1 MKWESLFGHFTLL
14 FKNTGLFLHILFHL
28 HLTNSSGSTVKQ
40 VTVEKNKN
48 EYIHSL
54 CLHIHGL
61 REDKTCI
68 WNWGD
73 QNDKLCIKISHTSKW
88 NRNSEWRG
96 RRQRL
101 WRENRE
107 QGNHFEYER
116 KATLLNHGE
125 RIRGLEIEAEFLFSP

>member
-1 MKWESLFGHFTLL
+1 MKLEALLVPFSLL
-14 FKNTGLFLHILFHL
+14 FKNTGLFLYILFYL
-28 HLTNSSGSTVKQ
+28 CLTDSSGSAVKQ

-54 CLHIHGL
+54 CLHVQGL

-73 QNDKLCIKISHTSKW
+73 QNDKFCIKIYYISKW
-88 NRNSEWRG
+88 NRNSKQRG
-96 RRQRL
+96 KRQRL

-107 QGNHFEYER
+107 QGNHFDYGR
-116 KATLLNHGE
+116 KATLLDHGE
-125 RIRGLEIEAEFLFSP
+125 RIRGLETEAELLYSP